1 MRVKGVGIAA
11 LLFAGLAGAWHG
23 TRALQAADSPS
34 DSAKPEDTLFKGMKW
49 RLVGPFRGGRVIA
62 VTGVPSEPNVY
73 YFGAVS
79 GGVWKTIDGGG
90 NWTAL
95 TDKEPSA
102 SVGSIAVPD
111 SDPNVIYVGT
121 GEGCPRGDV
130 TYGNGVWKSLD
141 GGKTWVHLGL
151 DNTETIPR
159 VIVNPHDPNEV
170 FVAALG
176 HIYGPNPDRGV
187 YKSTDGGKT
196 WKKVLFKDDKTGAVE
211 LTFDPSNPHVL
222 FAALWEMNRTA
233 YGLTS
238 GGPGSGLYKSTDDG
252 ETWKRLEEHGLP
264 KGVWGRV
271 GVAVSGADSQRVYA
285 LIEAEEGG
293 LYSSSDDGDT
303 WNRVNQD
310 HRFTQRAWYFTHV
323 FADPKSVDTVYI
335 LNTGAYRST
344 DGGRTFTPLGAPH
357 GDHHGLWID
366 PANPQRMINGNDGG
380 ASVSIDGG
388 KTWSTEEN
396 QPTAQIYH
404 VIADDRYPYYIYGAQ
419 QDNSTVGIASA
430 GEGGGI
436 GRQDW
441 YPVGGGESGFIA
453 PYPPEPN
460 LVYAGSY
467 DGLIT
472 RYDHRTGQEQEVS
485 PWPDNVMGEGA
496 ADLKYRFQ
504 WTFPIA
510 ISPHDPNV
518 IYAGAQVVFKSA
530 DAGHSWS
537 VISPDLTRND
547 KSKQGSSGGPIT
559 KDNTSIE
566 YYDTVFAIAESPVQ
580 KGLIWAGSD
589 DGLVHLTRDGGRNWT
604 DVTPK
609 EMPEW
614 SLISIIEPSPHDA
627 GTAFVAAERH
637 RLDDHHPHIYK
648 TSDFGKTWTKITD
661 GIPDNVYVHAVREDP
676 ERQGLLYAGTETGVM
691 VSFDDGGHWQSLQL
705 NLPQCPVH
713 DLIVKNGDLAIATH
727 GRSFWILDDLSPLR
741 QFTPEIASESVHLFK
756 PRAAYV
762 PGLGGGGFGPRGAIG
777 QNPPGGVIIDYE
789 LKNPPSESKP
799 GSSGGGT
806 ADQGA
811 NRQGANAASQAGGNE
826 SEKRPGAA
834 SVKIEIDDSAGHV
847 VRQYPPKGAEEE
859 GPSEFPGFGPR
870 NNVPAEKGLNR
881 FTWDLHYEAATRVP
895 GSAHWGGFGGWPQV
909 LPGAYQIKLTVEG
922 HTYTEPVEVKLDPR
936 LKVPLADLEKQLDL
950 ALKIRD
956 RVTADHDAVNQIRG
970 VRTQLTALEQR
981 LGGDPHSKPLIDS
994 AKALDKTMTA
1004 VEEKLMQTKSK
1015 SSEDPLN
1022 FPVKLDDRMGALGGA
1037 VESADAAPTEQDYAV
1052 FDLVN
1057 KELEQA
1063 LTEWR
1068 DLRAHDLAAF
1078 NAQAAKAGV
1087 AVIGVKEAGEE
1098 APHDSARP

>member
-1 MRVKGVGIAA
+1 MRVRRVGIAVA
-11 LLFAGLAGAWHG
+11 LVFSLAGAWHG
-23 TRALQAADSPS
+23 TRFLRAADSPS

-62 VTGVPSEPNVY
+62 VAGVASEPNVY

-79 GGVWKTIDGGG
+79 GGVWKSIDGGG
-90 NWTAL
+90 NWTPL
-95 TDKEPSA
+95 TDKEPIA

-141 GGKTWVHLGL
+141 GGKTWVHMGL

-159 VIVNPHDPNEV
+159 IIVNPHDPDEV

-196 WKKVLFKDDKTGAVE
+196 WRKVLFKDDKTGAVD

-293 LYSSSDDGDT
+293 LYSSSDGGDT
-303 WNRVNQD
+303 WSRVNED

-344 DGGRTFTPLGAPH
+344 DGGKTFTPLSAPH
-357 GDHHGLWID
+357 GDHHGLWIN
-366 PANPQRMINGNDGG
+366 PNNPQRMINGNDGG

-396 QPTAQIYH
+396 QPTAQFYH

-430 GEGGGI
+430 GEEGGI

-441 YPVGGGESGFIA
+441 YPVGGGESGYIA
-453 PYPPEPN
+453 PYPPDPN
-460 LVYAGSY
+460 VVYAGSY

-504 WTFPIA
+504 WTFPIE

-518 IYAGAQVVFKSA
+518 IYAGAQVIFKSA
-530 DAGHSWS
+530 DAGHSWT

-566 YYDTVFAIAESPVQ
+566 YYDTVFALAESPVQ

-589 DGLVHLTRDGGRNWT
+589 DGLIHLTRDGGRNWT

-627 GTAFVAAERH
+627 GTAYVAAERH
-637 RLDDHHPHIYK
+637 RLDDHHPYIYK

-691 VSFDDGGHWQSLQL
+691 VSFDDGGHWQPLQL

-741 QFTPEIASESVHLFK
+741 QFTPEVASESVHLFK
-756 PRAAYV
+756 PRPAYV
-762 PGLGGGGFGPRGAIG
+762 PGLGGGFGPRGAIG
-777 QNPPGGVIIDYE
+777 QNPPEGVIIDYE
-789 LKNPPSESKP
+789 LKNPPASESKQ
-799 GSSGGGT
+799 GSGEAGPQGG
-806 ADQGA
+806 APS
-811 NRQGANAASQAGGNE
+811 AAA
-826 SEKRPGAA
+826 GAA
-834 SVKIEIDDSAGHV
+834 AAGEGAPKKPAGAAVKIEIDDSAGHV
-847 VRQYPPKGAEEE
+847 VRQYPPKSAENQE
-859 GPSEFPGFGPR
+859 GPSEFPGFRGR
-870 NNVPAEKGLNR
+870 GNNVPAEKGLNR
-881 FTWDLHYEAATRVP
+881 FTWDLSYEPATRVP
-895 GSAHWGGFGGWPQV
+895 GSAHWGGFGGGPQV
-909 LPGAYQIKLTVEG
+909 LPGTYQVKLTVEG
-922 HTYTEPVEVKLDPR
+922 HTYTAPVEVKLDPR
-936 LKVPLADLEKQLDL
+936 LKVARADLEKRLDL

-956 RVTADHDAVNQIRG
+956 RVTADHDAVNQIRS
-970 VRTQLTALEQR
+970 VQTQLTALERR

-994 AKALDKTMTA
+994 AKALEKKMTA

-1037 VESADAAPTEQDYAV
+1037 VESADAAPTEQDYTV

-1057 KELEQA
+1057 GELEQVLA
-1063 LTEWR
+1063 EWR

-1087 AVIGVKEAGEE
+1087 SVIGVKEDHEGEAEPEAG
-1098 APHDSARP
+1098 R